1 MPDAATVVRALRQI
15 PYGLYVVG
23 SLNEGNQATIVANWV
38 TQVSFHPPCVA
49 IAVEGDSKMKEYIES
64 SSLFCVNILPAGSTT
79 FAKAFLKGAEAMGNL
94 VAGKPF
100 TPALRGTP
108 FLAEAA
114 AAFECVVTSRLPVGD
129 HIVFIGEVV
138 DAVAPKDRG
147 DILTLRETGWKYS
160 K

>member
-1 MPDAATVVRALRQI
+1 MLDAAAARALRQI

-49 IAVEGDSKMKEYIES
+49 IAVEMDSKMKEYIEAS
-64 SSLFCVNILPAGSTT
+64 ALFCVNILPAGSTT
-79 FAKAFLKGAEAMGNL
+79 FAKSFLKGAEAKGNL
-94 VAGKPF
+94 VAGKEF

-108 FLAEAA
+108 FLSGAA
-114 AAFECVVTSRLPVGD
+114 AAFECVVTSKVPVGD

-138 DAVAPKDRG
+138 DAVVQQERT